1 MRPVDSILTALDS
14 LRGNLLRTALTTLG
28 IVIGVAAVIAM
39 VGVSGGAE
47 RRVQAEIQ
55 SLGANIL
62 VVQNGTRLASGAR
75 GASGSAISLTE
86 ADARALEAEV
96 PAVAIAAPSVRG
108 SGQIVY
114 GNTNWFT
121 TILGAGDAYLRSRD
135 WVIASGRTFSGADER
150 AAAKV
155 AILGR
160 TVVDRLFEGRDP
172 VGETI
177 RVLRVPFSVVGVTEA
192 RGQTPWGTD
201 QDDVIFVPLAT
212 AKKRVI
218 GGDRVRG
225 EHVHSI
231 TVKARGPE
239 LIAEAERETVEVLRR
254 LHRIRAGAADDFT
267 VRNVTQMLEARRASE
282 RTMGFLLACVASV
295 ALLVGGIGI
304 MNIML
309 VSVTERT
316 REIGLRMAVGATGRQ
331 ILAQFVIEAVT
342 LSWFG
347 GLIGIGLGIAGSLLA
362 ARLAEWPIV
371 ISPQAILLAVAASA
385 AVGIFFGY
393 YPALK
398 ASRLDPIEALRRE

>member
-1 MRPVDSILTALDS
+1 
-14 LRGNLLRTALTTLG
+14 
-28 IVIGVAAVIAM
+28 
-39 VGVSGGAE
+39 
-47 RRVQAEIQ
+47 VQAEIQ

-121 TILGAGDAYLRSRD
+121 TILGAGDAYLQSRD
-135 WVIASGRTFSGADER
+135 WVIASGRTFSVADER

-172 VGETI
+172 VGETVRI
-177 RVLRVPFSVVGVTEA
+177 LRVPFSVVGVTEA
-192 RGQTPWGTD
+192 RGQTPYGSD
-201 QDDVIFVPLAT
+201 QDDVIFVPLAS

-218 GGDRVRG
+218 GGNRVRG
-225 EHVHSI
+225 EHVHAI

-239 LIAEAERETVEVLRR
+239 LIAEAEREVVEVLRR
-254 LHRIRAGAADDFT
+254 RHRIRAGAPDDFS
-267 VRNVTQMLEARRASE
+267 VRNITQILEARRASE

-316 REIGLRMAVGATGRQ
+316 REIGLRMAVGAAGRQ

-342 LSWFG
+342 LSLFG
-347 GLIGIGLGIAGSLLA
+347 GLLGIGLGIGGSLLA
-362 ARLAEWPIV
+362 ARLADWPIV
-371 ISPQAILLAVAASA
+371 ISPEAILLAVAASA

-398 ASRLDPIEALRRE
+398 ASRLDPIEALRHQ